1 MVSKRGDTLVWTNRR
16 VYKWTVGELGIVIS
30 EWDKQISRDR
40 VRLMDMDMRR
50 VVSHVVWIK
59 FGQSTL

>member
-30 EWDKQISRDR
+30 ERDKQISRDR

-50 VVSHVVWIK
+50 VVSHVV
-59 FGQSTL
+59 